1 MAKGTG
7 QADDIV
13 KINDHYSQFKG
24 MVPPLARG
32 AWQFYSDLAGALYLA
47 PKRMFYTENYGHLHR
62 RFNGQ
67 IPEREMRNLIY
78 ETRALGGD
86 MSKIPA
92 STTMR
97 QIEAV
102 FPYLSQTKLGT
113 YHLARNMFGRETAT
127 FVLPRLA
134 MMMYAVGQSMYW
146 RTYWND
152 ESRKELWLRTAEHNR
167 WRYISIPSPEL
178 LFAWA
183 RGENPSYNRKL
194 YYDVPLP
201 PDFIGMVA
209 GTGAM
214 MQMMGMIPSSA
225 TPTPISKDLPLT
237 VLDSLTPAM
246 PPALQ
251 ALLGASGMRLD
262 PQGAD
267 TRGGSWVRTFNSN
280 FRSGPQSESIT
291 NLGQVSNSTALVMN
305 ALLGAMGST
314 LAQATDIALNAA
326 KYYDKPDAQGRPVP
340 RPTPDF
346 GAGLREALTTTINR
360 PIQSVPDIPLLWQ
373 NKEKYSVSTSAWK
386 FVQQN
391 NNAIRDIVGMK
402 DEATGK
408 TSQQRS
414 QMAQQAG
421 GMGPP
426 SMQDPVLIQ
435 ISTEVAQWNNPSGEL
450 GKLRKQYRDYTSMS
464 RGVSAARNMSWEQK
478 NQRLNMIIKAQQD
491 NMQQQHLSI
500 KNKEAEIAEKYGQ
513 FLQPHLDGRQISM
526 QSLSQLMRE
535 ASGGATLEAE

>member
-1 MAKGTG
+1 
-7 QADDIV
+7 
-13 KINDHYSQFKG
+13 
-24 MVPPLARG
+24 
-32 AWQFYSDLAGALYLA
+32 
-47 PKRMFYTENYGHLHR
+47 
-62 RFNGQ
+62 
-67 IPEREMRNLIY
+67 
-78 ETRALGGD
+78 
-86 MSKIPA
+86 
-92 STTMR
+92 
-97 QIEAV
+97 
-102 FPYLSQTKLGT
+102 
-113 YHLARNMFGRETAT
+113 
-127 FVLPRLA
+127 
-134 MMMYAVGQSMYW
+134 
-146 RTYWND
+146 
-152 ESRKELWLRTAEHNR
+152 
-167 WRYISIPSPEL
+167 
-178 LFAWA
+178 
-183 RGENPSYNRKL
+183 
-194 YYDVPLP
+194 
-201 PDFIGMVA
+201 
-209 GTGAM
+209 
-214 MQMMGMIPSSA
+214 
-225 TPTPISKDLPLT
+225 
-237 VLDSLTPAM
+237 
-246 PPALQ
+246 
-251 ALLGASGMRLD
+251 
-262 PQGAD
+262 
-267 TRGGSWVRTFNSN
+267 
-280 FRSGPQSESIT
+280 
-291 NLGQVSNSTALVMN
+291 MN

>member
-1 MAKGTG
+1 
-7 QADDIV
+7 
-13 KINDHYSQFKG
+13 
-24 MVPPLARG
+24 MVPPLVRG

-47 PKRMFYTENYGHLHR
+47 PKRMFYTENYALLHR
-62 RFNGQ
+62 QHGGN

-78 ETRALGGD
+78 ETRSLGGD

-97 QIEAV
+97 QVEAV

-113 YHLARNMFGRETAT
+113 YHLARNMFGAETAT
-127 FVLPRLA
+127 YVLPRLA

-167 WRYISIPSPEL
+167 WRYISIPSVPL
-178 LFAWA
+178 LMAWA
-183 RGENPSYNRKL
+183 RGENPGYDRKL
-194 YYDVPLP
+194 YYDVALP

-225 TPTPISKDLPLT
+225 TPRPIAKDLPAT

-246 PPALQ
+246 PPMLQ
-251 ALLGASGMRLD
+251 AVLGASGMRLD

-267 TRGGSWVRTFNSN
+267 TRGGSWIRTFNSN
-280 FRSGPQSESIT
+280 FRSGPQAESIT
-291 NLGQVSNSTALVMN
+291 NLGQVSNSQSLVMN

-314 LAQATDIALNAA
+314 LAQATDIALHAA

-340 RPTPDF
+340 RPTADF

-391 NNAIRDIVGMK
+391 NNAIRTITGMK

-408 TSQQRS
+408 TAQQRS

-421 GMGPP
+421 GMGPAAM
-426 SMQDPVLIQ
+426 SDPLLIQ

-450 GKLRKQYRDYTSMS
+450 GQLRKQYRDYTSMS

-478 NQRLNMIIKAQQD
+478 NKRLNMIIKAQQD

-500 KNKEAEIAEKYGQ
+500 KNMEATIGEKYGKY
-513 FLQPHLDGRQISM
+513 LAPRLDGDPVSM
-526 QSLSQLMRE
+526 QSLASIMKE
-535 ASGGATLEAE
+535 ATGGANLDTTE